1 MNDTRINILLIEDNP
16 GDARLI
22 ERMLA
27 QAQGLVFESVWVDNL
42 TDGIAHLQTQAMDVL
57 LLDLGL
63 PESTGLDTLQ
73 RVLAHAPA
81 ALTLLVLSGV
91 SDENIAVQAVQSGAQ
106 DYLVKGQ
113 VEATLLVRSI
123 RYAMERSQ
131 AKQALQQAYDEME
144 WRVAERTAELAR
156 TQDLLRQLA
165 ARSEVLQEEERK
177 HLAREIHDELGQSLS
192 VLRLKLSIL
201 GLRFGE
207 SCPLL
212 EEEVPSMIELV
223 DSTIKVARN
232 VVTSLRPTALDMG
245 IVSALDWL
253 VNEFTLHT
261 GIQCKLHV
269 PVENFHLDERRA
281 TEIFR
286 IAQESLTNVRRHAQ
300 ASKVT
305 VTLRRWQG
313 NYVLEV
319 RDNGKGFNPSL
330 REKNSFGLIGI
341 RERALVLEGKVNIR
355 SIPNQGTSIRLYFPI
370 YNLAG

>member
-1 MNDTRINILLIEDNP
+1 
-16 GDARLI
+16 
-22 ERMLA
+22 
-27 QAQGLVFESVWVDNL
+27 
-42 TDGIAHLQTQAMDVL
+42 
-57 LLDLGL
+57 
-63 PESTGLDTLQ
+63 
-73 RVLAHAPA
+73 
-81 ALTLLVLSGV
+81 
-91 SDENIAVQAVQSGAQ
+91 
-106 DYLVKGQ
+106 
-113 VEATLLVRSI
+113 
-123 RYAMERSQ
+123 
-131 AKQALQQAYDEME
+131 ME

-253 VNEFTLHT
+253 VNEFTLYT
-261 GIQCKLHV
+261 GIQCKLHA
-269 PVENFHLDERRA
+269 PTENFHLDERRA

-355 SIPNQGTSIRLYFPI
+355 SIPDQGTSIRLYFPI

>member
-1 MNDTRINILLIEDNP
+1 MNDTRIKILLIEDNP

-42 TDGIAHLQTQAMDVL
+42 TDGIAHLQTQATDVL

-63 PESTGLDTLQ
+63 PESTGMDTLQ

-81 ALTLLVLSGV
+81 ALTLVVLSGV

-144 WRVAERTAELAR
+144 WRVAERTAELAI

-201 GLRFGE
+201 GVRFGE

-261 GIQCKLHV
+261 GIPCKLHV
-269 PVENFHLDERRA
+269 PAENFHLDERRA

-319 RDNGKGFNPSL
+319 SDNGKGFNPSL

-355 SIPNQGTSIRLYFPI
+355 SIPDQGTSIRLYFPI